1 MKKILSVMLSAL
13 MVLSIGVINVSADS
27 ANVAKVGD
35 VEYTTLA
42 AAINAVET
50 RDDCV
55 ILLNDC
61 DENVTISKNVYIYE
75 KGGEYT
81 GKIVIPTNADY
92 RVFKKNELDETIYQV
107 IDSLIEDGCPDI
119 IVAAYPKA
127 DVHPLGNLYNDD
139 GTVNQ
144 AMIDNPIIFSGQSM
158 ETAYSFNAFDTT
170 NGDKNTGKSSDME
183 IAYKLLGEPN
193 FLNLSNFDLTSV
205 FDKYNKLESSEKA
218 RAKDFLLDIAPYA
231 DWIADFVVHFDS
243 DVVKESM
250 GVSGYYGSY
259 AATDGGG
266 SGMDIS
272 LPNDMKKG
280 DSYRMLYD
288 FSNGFLQVPYIG
300 ICTAVRT
307 FECGAYP
314 IINYYEKDNVA
325 GVTMTVELKLFKGD
339 DSIVAGTY
347 SYTFGPRV
355 AKIGDTSYCTLE
367 DAINAVPANNTET
380 VTIELLKDI
389 VLNKKVDI
397 NKNNV
402 VLDGKG
408 KSITADPN
416 YNGFDIYEVDGSKQ
430 RLGSETLI
438 SVSGKNVTVKNLTVD
453 VKQYRGLSCV
463 TTKGGENVTYE
474 NNTYLGRGCGHY
486 YGTGKGKILFDNCTI
501 NTQGYGIHFSGDS
514 GKYEI
519 EIKGS
524 TVHGWNSF
532 GGADKITATNTKFL
546 SANDEGKNGLF
557 AKFRP
562 YTKAVLTDCEFSVD
576 YTKEG
581 DGTFYCGLDTGAE
594 TSVEFYNCSM
604 INNDGS
610 KNSDHEI
617 YEIVDY
623 RDNECGQN
631 SVFTFYPKDCEKND
645 YEGLVVVTKLINV
658 PVPSGYKAIKLDSV
672 KSTYDEKE
680 NVYTVERRKAS
691 DEGNV
696 IVIDTEDE
704 EIPAYYENAKD
715 LQDAVNNVIEANEK
729 KEAKKEEVAPTTIT
743 VANSTGISAEI
754 DDTIVIIAKDNTES
768 PNEISGVVG
777 YNVNEEILNKGTDE
791 EKTKYTASAL
801 NIGEYVT
808 IVEEEKVV
816 KKDGSGSKD
825 SQKIETTKSEE
836 EGVNASDKVLASAG
850 TVNDIEGVDKD
861 YLSGIVAD
869 IVKNRNNE
877 MLALK
882 LNQATAAKAINNAAE
897 DIKGKDVSNVVVTT
911 NGEVK
916 AQDISIFIKTYY
928 ETVITED
935 KTSQENKSFKFDI
948 KPMYQ
953 AYASTAN
960 NIDDA
965 FDLEKD
971 AVTVTMGEPKELD
984 NLSGKNIT
992 LTFKLPEGFMTSLDQ
1007 KVFVIH
1013 TLADK
1018 TQRKYNTIVTKEG
1031 NDFVISFVN
1040 PDGFSEF
1047 EFTLENPK
1055 KPQSKR
1061 YVAPVT
1067 GVR

>member
-1 MKKILSVMLSAL
+1 MKKILTLILSTL
-13 MVLSIGVINVSADS
+13 VLLSIGIVNVCADTYYHDTKLEGDQASLTDSTSTRYYASLSKALDDAESIENCTVKLLKDITSNGSESMSNKSEFCIDGGTFTFDGGGNTIAMETTGSNKNGNYVILCR
-27 ANVAKVGD
+27 ANVAFKNLIIRKGTCSEGNVLKGG
-35 VEYTTLA
+35 VNV
-42 AAINAVET
+42 INDNKT
-50 RDDCV
+50 
-55 ILLNDC
+55 I
-61 DENVTISKNVYIYE
+61 NVTFDNCDI
-75 KGGEYT
+75 
-81 GKIVIPTNADY
+81 D
-92 RVFKKNELDETIYQV
+92 V
-107 IDSLIEDGCPDI
+107 IDNANKWGLSAI
-119 IVAAYPKA
+119 IVGKNANVTVNSGTYNGGKA
-127 DVHPLGNLYNDD
+127 DGSDWQGINIGAN
-139 GTVNQ
+139 
-144 AMIDNPIIFSGQSM
+144 
-158 ETAYSFNAFDTT
+158 NAFTFASGTT
-170 NGDKNTGKSSDME
+170 NGINADD
-183 IAYKLLGEPN
+183 IAAKFAVKGGTHGN
-193 FLNLSNFDLTSV
+193 IGF
-205 FDKYNKLESSEKA
+205 K
-218 RAKDFLLDIAPYA
+218 AKDGNTCKGITGGTFANNPAQYVNDDCEVI
-231 DWIADFVVHFDS
+231 DNGNSTWTVVE
-243 DVVKESM
+243 KE
-250 GVSGYYGSY
+250 
-259 AATDGGG
+259 
-266 SGMDIS
+266 
-272 LPNDMKKG
+272 
-280 DSYRMLYD
+280 
-288 FSNGFLQVPYIG
+288 
-300 ICTAVRT
+300 
-307 FECGAYP
+307 
-314 IINYYEKDNVA
+314 
-325 GVTMTVELKLFKGD
+325 
-339 DSIVAGTY
+339 
-347 SYTFGPRV
+347 V
-355 AKIGDTSYCTLE
+355 AKIDTTIYPSLTKALE
-367 DAINAVPANNTET
+367 AVPANNTET

-389 VLNKKVDI
+389 VLNETVDI

-416 YNGFDIYEVDGSKQ
+416 YNGFDIYEVGGSEQ
-430 RLGSETLI
+430 TLGSATLI

-519 EIKGS
+519 EIKDS

-532 GGADKITATNTKFL
+532 GGATKITATKSKFL
-546 SANDEGKNGLF
+546 SANDEDVNGLL

-576 YTKEG
+576 YTK
-581 DGTFYCGLDTGAE
+581 DDDNTIYCGLDTGAE

-610 KNSDHEI
+610 KNLDHEI

-623 RDNECGQN
+623 IDNDCANN

-645 YEGLVVVTKLINV
+645 YKGLVVVTRLNNV

-680 NVYTVERRKAS
+680 YVYTVERRKAS

-743 VANSTGISAEI
+743 VANNTRISAEI

-768 PNEISGVVG
+768 PNVISGVVG
-777 YNVNEEILNKGTDE
+777 YNVNEEILNKGTTE

-801 NIGEYVT
+801 NIGEYVA
-808 IVEEEKVV
+808 IVEDKKVV
-816 KKDGSGSKD
+816 KKDGSGSKG
-825 SQKIETTKSEE
+825 SQKTETTKSEE

-861 YLSGIVAD
+861 CLSGIVAD
-869 IVKNRNNE
+869 IVKNSNNE

-916 AQDISIFIKTYY
+916 AKDISIFVKTYY

-960 NIDDA
+960 NINDA
-965 FDLEKD
+965 FNLEKD
-971 AVTVTMGEPKELD
+971 AVTVTMGEPKELS

-1061 YVAPVT
+1061 YVVPVT
-1067 GVR
+1067 GIR